1 MMTVLCNALQCSIDK
16 HIRQKVS
23 QVREVAAK
31 LRSAN
36 VHYSRLKGKCAI
48 CKTDVDALNK

>member
-1 MMTVLCNALQCSIDK
+1 MMTVLCNALQYSIDK